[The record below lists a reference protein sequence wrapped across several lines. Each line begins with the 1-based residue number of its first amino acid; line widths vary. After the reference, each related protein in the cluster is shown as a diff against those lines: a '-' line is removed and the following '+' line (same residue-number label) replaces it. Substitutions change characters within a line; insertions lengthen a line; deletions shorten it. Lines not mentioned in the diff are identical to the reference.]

1 MNKKSTANVN
11 VMLMIELAGLDATN
25 ALKISSEVN
34 LRLEMKEKSQ
44 KKSRPHQSALSAWI
58 SVNHAPSK

>member
-34 LRLEMKEKSQ
+34 LKVVKMEKNQ
-44 KKSRPHQSALSAWI
+44 KKSLLHQ
-58 SVNHAPSK
+58 

>member
-44 KKSRPHQSALSAWI
+44 KKSRPYQ
-58 SVNHAPSK
+58 